1 MKMHWQILIA
11 LTLAVVAGAVSGP
24 AGAWLPA
31 FDFTGRLFLNALF
44 MLIVPLVVSAIISGL
59 ASVTGGHHLGRIG
72 LRTLA
77 YYTGTGLLAIL
88 TGLLMVNWL
97 KPGIINGAPAGSR
110 LGLAE
115 DTDQVLK

>member
-11 LTLAVVAGAVSGP
+11 LLLAVAAGSASGP
-24 AGAWLPA
+24 HGEWLPV

-59 ASVTGGHHLGRIG
+59 ATMADGHHLGRIG

-77 YYTGTGLLAIL
+77 YYTG
-88 TGLLMVNWL
+88 
-97 KPGIINGAPAGSR
+97 PGCWRSSPACS
-110 LGLAE
+110 
-115 DTDQVLK
+115 